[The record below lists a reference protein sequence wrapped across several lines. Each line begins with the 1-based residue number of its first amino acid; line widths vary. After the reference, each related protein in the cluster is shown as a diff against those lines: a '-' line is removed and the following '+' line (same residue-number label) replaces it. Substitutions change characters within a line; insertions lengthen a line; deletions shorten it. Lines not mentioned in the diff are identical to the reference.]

1 MSIYD
6 CFCRNRHSIKFRALT
21 AVVLSSALPQLA
33 SADFEKDVEIA
44 LKFGQEDARYGQ
56 IKLDLNMR
64 YENADVTGNALK
76 TAEGFMARLRA
87 GYLSPRFYGLQAYA
101 EFEGN
106 QDIGVND
113 YNTPRKG
120 VMHNKGY
127 DVILDPQ
134 DTELNQLWLSYSGI
148 ADTFVKVGRQRIK
161 IDNDRFIG
169 NVGWRQMEQTF
180 DAVLLTNKF
189 LPNTTVTAGYINGVQ
204 RVLSDFQKTTSPILN
219 IAYDVKDIGKLTAYG
234 YWLDYDE
241 AENFASANQSYGI
254 RFNGA
259 AKVAE
264 NIKILYTTEYAHQS
278 GYGNNPNNYD
288 VDYYHVAGGIS
299 SFGITLKG
307 GMEELG
313 GDGAGKRFQTP
324 LATLH
329 PFNGWADVFLATPA
343 NGLRDIY
350 GTAKVMIQGVELMGV
365 YHEFTDDT
373 GKLDY
378 GNEYDFLI
386 SKKFGKHYS
395 LLAKYA
401 YYNADAYASD
411 TQKFW
416 IQGNI
421 SF

>member
-1 MSIYD
+1 MAICD
-6 CFCRNRHSIKFRALT
+6 VFCRNNHSIKYGALIT
-21 AVVLSSALPQLA
+21 TMLSTSVPHAA
-33 SADFEKDVEIA
+33 NAGFDKDIERA

-56 IKLDLNMR
+56 IKFDLNTR
-64 YENADVTGNALK
+64 YENADETGNALK
-76 TAEGFMARLRA
+76 TAEALTARLRA
-87 GYLSPRFYGLQAYA
+87 GYLSPKFHGLQAYA

-113 YNTPRKG
+113 YNTPRRG

-127 DVILDPQ
+127 DIILDPQ
-134 DTELNQLWLSYSGI
+134 DTEVNQLWLSYNAI

-180 DAVLLTNKF
+180 DAVLLTNKY
-189 LPNTTVTAGYINGVQ
+189 LENTTIIAGYINGVQ
-204 RVLSDFQKTTSPILN
+204 RIFSDHQEMTSPILN
-219 IAYDVKDIGKLTAYG
+219 IGYDIKEFGKLTGYG

-241 AENFASANQSYGI
+241 VENFALANQNYGV
-254 RFNGA
+254 RFDGGT
-259 AKVAE
+259 KVA
-264 NIKILYTTEYAHQS
+264 NDVKVLYTTEYAHQS
-278 GYGNNPNNYD
+278 GYGNNPNSYD
-288 VDYYHVAGGIS
+288 VDYYHVAGGVS
-299 SFGITLKG
+299 SFGVTLKG
-307 GMEELG
+307 GMEELD

-329 PFNGWADVFLATPA
+329 PFNGWADMFLATPN

-350 GTAKVMIQGVELMGV
+350 AMAKVMVKGVELVGA
-365 YHEFTDDT
+365 YHEFKDDT

-378 GNEYDFLI
+378 GNEYDFQI

-401 YYNADAYASD
+401 YYNANTYASD
-411 TQKFW
+411 TQRFW
-416 IQGNI
+416 IQANV